1 MVYSRSTINKIK
13 NKFLLSFE
21 LYFLNQHKESLN
33 INKVDIDNSLK
44 NTIEQKYNEYINTI
58 SSPEMAISFEM
69 AMFIFKYCVQYKPSK
84 IVDLGSGFSSFIL
97 RLYQKMYG
105 NENTIIYSVDDSK
118 EWLLKTKEFIQQQ
131 DLNTS
136 NLFFIDEF
144 INVTKNNTFD
154 LVILDLNFVDVRKK
168 YLQFSIDITSDNGL
182 LIIDDVH
189 KIEFLR
195 EVKNVLKRNNVHI
208 IDLKNITFD
217 SYGRFALGVRIR

>member
-1 MVYSRSTINKIK
+1 M
-13 NKFLLSFE
+13 LSFE